1 MISSEKVTC
10 SSGRQT
16 PSYAAR
22 GFVSSVQ
29 TYCGLEMAAIQIKPS
44 TSWRHLPYF
53 GLTNGSLIVFMF
65 FSVFS

>member
-1 MISSEKVTC
+1 MINSEKVTC
-10 SSGRQT
+10 SSGRPT
-16 PSYAAR
+16 PSLAAR

-44 TSWRHLPYF
+44 TSWRHLSYF
-53 GLTNGSLIVFMF
+53 GVTNGSLSVVML